1 MNLDTVVKQIAS
13 GELKIRD
20 DEYIGENGLP
30 YCKNCKSPRMW
41 YSDDKQFVAR
51 CVCKC
56 EAEAEE
62 RRKKEE
68 ARQKLIAEFNSRSSL
83 SMLGDRY
90 RGIRLKDA
98 TITESN
104 RAVYEKCRN
113 YVTNAKAMRENNIG
127 LYIYGDNS
135 SGKTYLTACICNELL
150 WQGFRCVYTNLATI
164 LNEIRGSYDK
174 NGMGECEL
182 LDRLQAYDF
191 AFIDDFGKELDRK
204 SVV

>member
-1 MNLDTVVKQIAS
+1 MNLDTVVKKIAS
-13 GELKIRD
+13 GELQIRD

-30 YCKNCKSPRMW
+30 YCKNCKTTRMW
-41 YSDDKQFVAR
+41 YSPDKQFVAR
-51 CVCKC
+51 CYCQC
-56 EAEAEE
+56 EEEAEE

-90 RGIRLKDA
+90 RGIRIKDA
-98 TITESN
+98 IITESN
-104 RAVYEKCRN
+104 RAVYEKCHN

-164 LNEIRGSYDK
+164 LNEIQGNEPYLR
-174 NGMGECEL
+174 
-182 LDRLQAYDF
+182 
-191 AFIDDFGKELDRK
+191 RK
-204 SVV
+204 SGRSYTSRRPHKTARE

>member
-13 GELKIRD
+13 GELQIRD

-30 YCKNCKSPRMW
+30 YCKNCKTPRMW
-41 YSDDKQFVAR
+41 ASDDKHFVAR
-51 CVCKC
+51 CMCKC
-56 EAEAEE
+56 ETEAEE

-182 LDRLQAYDF
+182 LNRLQAY
-191 AFIDDFGKELDRK
+191 
-204 SVV
+204 

>member
-1 MNLDTVVKQIAS
+1 MNRLEAVVKKIAS
-13 GELKIRD
+13 GELQIRD

-30 YCKNCKSPRMW
+30 YCKNCKTPRMW

-51 CVCKC
+51 CCCKC
-56 EAEAEE
+56 EEETKE

-68 ARQKLIAEFNSRSSL
+68 ARQTLIAEFNSRSSL

-98 TITESN
+98 IITESN
-104 RAVYEKCRN
+104 RAVYDKCRN

-135 SGKTYLTACICNELL
+135 SGKTYLTACICNELR
-150 WQGFRCVYTNLATI
+150 GHMGSIYHRNLYFHQAT
-164 LNEIRGSYDK
+164 
-174 NGMGECEL
+174 
-182 LDRLQAYDF
+182 
-191 AFIDDFGKELDRK
+191 
-204 SVV
+204 